1 MVDCNRVIKNISL
14 YMQDRDIT
22 NKKLCND
29 LGFNTATWSNRKR
42 NPKSLQ
48 LSEIQAICN
57 YLCITLADLETKKL

>member
-1 MVDCNRVIKNISL
+1 MIDCNRVIKNIGL

-22 NKKLCND
+22 NKKLCID
-29 LGFNTATWSNRKR
+29 LGFNAATWSNRKR

-57 YLCITLADLETKKL
+57 YLGITLADLETKKL